1 MEGSTVFS
9 HKEMDRLIEA
19 LAMPPS
25 DGYVTYPEEGLNR
38 LCAYCRAL
46 DEYEEQILRL
56 TGAELRT
63 LLMSKYYWRSRLE
76 TLYERLHGSDGSLSQ
91 YTYKAIEEQDQRV
104 ENLDW
109 AVMERLDQETKEDR
123 QKAEETV

>member
-19 LAMPPS
+19 LAMPSS

-63 LLMSKYYWRSRLE
+63 ILMSKYYWRSRLE
-76 TLYERLHGSDGSLSQ
+76 TLYERLHGSDRSLSQ
-91 YTYKAIEEQDQRV
+91 YTYKAVEELDQRV
-104 ENLDW
+104 EDLDW
-109 AVMERLDQETKEDR
+109 AVLERLDQEIREER
-123 QKAEETV
+123 QKAGETV

>member
-63 LLMSKYYWRSRLE
+63 ILMSKYYWRSRLE

-91 YTYKAIEEQDQRV
+91 YTYKAIEELDQRV

>member
-25 DGYVTYPEEGLNR
+25 DGYITYPEEGLNR

-63 LLMSKYYWRSRLE
+63 ILMSKYYWRSRLE

-91 YTYKAIEEQDQRV
+91 YTYKAIEELDQRV

>member
-76 TLYERLHGSDGSLSQ
+76 TLYERLHGSNGSLSQ
-91 YTYKAIEEQDQRV
+91 YTYKAIEELDQRV

-109 AVMERLDQETKEDR
+109 AVLERLDQEIKEDR

>member
-1 MEGSTVFS
+1 M
-9 HKEMDRLIEA
+9 
-19 LAMPPS
+19 
-25 DGYVTYPEEGLNR
+25 
-38 LCAYCRAL
+38 
-46 DEYEEQILRL
+46 RL

-63 LLMSKYYWRSRLE
+63 ILMSKYYWRSRLE

-91 YTYKAIEEQDQRV
+91 YTYKAIEELDQRV

>member
-25 DGYVTYPEEGLNR
+25 DGYVAYPEEELNR
-38 LCAYCRAL
+38 LCAYYRAL

-56 TGAELRT
+56 TGAELQT
-63 LLMSKYYWRSRLE
+63 LLVSKYYWRSRRE

-91 YTYKAIEEQDQRV
+91 YTYKAVEELDQRV
-104 ENLDW
+104 EDMDW
-109 AVMERLDQETKEDR
+109 AALERLDQEIKEDR
-123 QKAEETV
+123 QKAGETV